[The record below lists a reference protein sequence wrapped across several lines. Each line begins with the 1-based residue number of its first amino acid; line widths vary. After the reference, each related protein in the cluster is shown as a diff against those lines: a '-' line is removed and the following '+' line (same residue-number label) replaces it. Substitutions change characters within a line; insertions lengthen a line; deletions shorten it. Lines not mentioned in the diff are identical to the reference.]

1 MNIFLPD
8 RLPQEFFLL
17 NYLILTEP
25 RVFSPVFH
33 ETAPMSAIIA
43 EIGAV
48 G

>member
-25 RVFSPVFH
+25 RLFSSLP
-33 ETAPMSAIIA
+33 
-43 EIGAV
+43 
-48 G
+48 

>member
-8 RLPQEFFLL
+8 RLPRKFFLL

-33 ETAPMSAIIA
+33 ENTPISAIIA

>member
-25 RVFSPVFH
+25 RIKRVVLVDKEARH
-33 ETAPMSAIIA
+33 RAI
-43 EIGAV
+43 
-48 G
+48 

>member
-1 MNIFLPD
+1 MNILLPGM
-8 RLPQEFFLL
+8 LPQEFFLL
-17 NYLILTEP
+17 NNLILTEP

-33 ETAPMSAIIA
+33 ENAPISAIIA

>member
-8 RLPQEFFLL
+8 RLPPEVFLL
-17 NYLILTEP
+17 NNLILTEP
-25 RVFSPVFH
+25 RIFSPVFH
-33 ETAPMSAIIA
+33 ENTPISAIIA